1 MAGRTR
7 SRSRASNR
15 GGLEEGQGKG
25 GLEKGQGKGGLEKGQ
40 GKEGLE
46 KGKGQGGLEKG
57 LHQKWIQEEIDAGF
71 DRGMQESRG
80 RSSRWARQERRRAD
94 PAVQDRRDLFES
106 GQGLEKKPPEVPK
119 PGSQRHRAWL
129 QLEEDV
135 LQAERS
141 LAQQK
146 EAWAVAKEDREE
158 KRKEMERL
166 QQKEAWKKASIRK
179 T

>member
-46 KGKGQGGLEKG
+46 KGKGQGGLEQG

-71 DRGMQESRG
+71 DPGVQESRG

-106 GQGLEKKPPEVPK
+106 GQRLEKSHLKCPSQAPKGIGPGCSLKKMFCKLRGPWPSRRK
-119 PGSQRHRAWL
+119 PGL
-129 QLEEDV
+129 
-135 LQAERS
+135 
-141 LAQQK
+141 
-146 EAWAVAKEDREE
+146 
-158 KRKEMERL
+158 
-166 QQKEAWKKASIRK
+166 
-179 T
+179 